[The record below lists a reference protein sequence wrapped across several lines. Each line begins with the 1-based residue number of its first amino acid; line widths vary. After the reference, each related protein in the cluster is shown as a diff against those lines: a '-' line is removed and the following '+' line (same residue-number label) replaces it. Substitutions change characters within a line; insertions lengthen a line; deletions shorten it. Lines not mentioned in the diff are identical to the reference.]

1 MEKDG
6 SFCSWIVLFNLFYG
20 DSSDSI
26 GRVSMNL
33 AELLGSKIED
43 LSTIAER
50 KLPICLQINGVSYEA
65 SLWVQVSLAEIRS
78 DHNVMETI
86 QSSSQSEK
94 KSELSKLVKRLMKG
108 NKNKNAE
115 VSSCDSD
122 ESSLFDSSTTSPSTS
137 SSEET
142 SSGTESASSPKI
154 RLDPVKSKSFSWRKL
169 SFRKKKVKS
178 LINKSGINHD
188 DLATKGA
195 NNLRADEWEMKE
207 LVSREGQAKLKS
219 EVFFASFDQRSEE
232 ASGESAC
239 TAVVTVIAH
248 WLHSNRN
255 SNPTRAKFDSL
266 ITEGCSLWRRLC
278 DNDKYT
284 NSFPDKHFDLETVLE
299 ADLRPISV
307 LRERSFTGFFS
318 PEKFESLKEA
328 MSFDQIWNTIIE
340 NNTNDYETRIYI
352 VSWNDHFFVLKAEDD
367 AFYIIDSL
375 GERLFEGCNQAYI
388 LKFDESSAMYEKKI
402 LEGEDEI
409 ICRGKECCREYI
421 KRFLA
426 AISLAELEE
435 EEKKKTVST
444 FSLFRR
450 LQIDFNFCSSP
461 LINS

>member
-1 MEKDG
+1 MVVKTKSEFRVKLRPLKLERVCIEDHKSVQVKINWIGQKGNLSFINQKNYYTSKKKLTLSDQFERLCKFSMEKDG

-188 DLATKGA
+188 DLATKVRIKL
-195 NNLRADEWEMKE
+195 LR
-207 LVSREGQAKLKS
+207 
-219 EVFFASFDQRSEE
+219 
-232 ASGESAC
+232 
-239 TAVVTVIAH
+239 
-248 WLHSNRN
+248 
-255 SNPTRAKFDSL
+255 
-266 ITEGCSLWRRLC
+266 
-278 DNDKYT
+278 
-284 NSFPDKHFDLETVLE
+284 
-299 ADLRPISV
+299 
-307 LRERSFTGFFS
+307 
-318 PEKFESLKEA
+318 
-328 MSFDQIWNTIIE
+328 
-340 NNTNDYETRIYI
+340 
-352 VSWNDHFFVLKAEDD
+352 
-367 AFYIIDSL
+367 
-375 GERLFEGCNQAYI
+375 
-388 LKFDESSAMYEKKI
+388 
-402 LEGEDEI
+402 
-409 ICRGKECCREYI
+409 
-421 KRFLA
+421 
-426 AISLAELEE
+426 
-435 EEKKKTVST
+435 
-444 FSLFRR
+444 
-450 LQIDFNFCSSP
+450 
-461 LINS
+461 